1 MFIVFDGI
9 DGAGKSTQIESACKW
24 LQADGNIVQR
34 LADPGS
40 TPLGKEM
47 RRLLLEKSSLEI
59 SALSEMLMFMTAR
72 AQLVSEEIRPALS
85 RGEIV
90 VCDRFG
96 FSTVVYQG
104 HATGLDT
111 DQIWK
116 VNQIATG
123 GLVADLTIMLDLP
136 AELAFTRLR
145 RSLDRMESRGL
156 DYFERVRSGFLREA
170 KRWPTGVAVI
180 DANRPADAIENDVRK
195 LITAVVAGKQQ

>member
-1 MFIVFDGI
+1 MLIVFDGI
-9 DGAGKSTQIESACKW
+9 DGGGKSTQIELACKW
-24 LQADGNIVQR
+24 LQSEGESVKR

-40 TPLGKEM
+40 TVLGKEL
-47 RRLLLEKSSLEI
+47 RRLLLETNALDI
-59 SALSEMLMFMTAR
+59 SPLSEMLMFMAAR
-72 AQLVSEEIRPALS
+72 AQLVSEEIRPALN

-104 HATGLDT
+104 HGTGLDT
-111 DQIWK
+111 DQIWT

-123 GLVADLTIMLDLP
+123 GLVPDLTILLDLP
-136 AELAFTRLR
+136 AELAFARLR

-170 KRWPTGVAVI
+170 NRWPTNVVVL
-180 DANRPADAIENDVRK
+180 DANRPTDAIERDVRT
-195 LITAVVAGKQQ
+195 LIAAVVAGKKS